1 MANNKFIDRE
11 GNVLLD
17 LTGDT
22 AGASDVVTGKTFHD
36 KSGAQVTGTYEGI
49 IPAGK
54 LAITVGSEIDCSQYA
69 IAQVSDANL
78 VAANIKSGVTILGVT
93 GTHAGS
99 GTLAISTTG
108 NKDVGDYKYAY
119 IDVANIANLDPA
131 NIVKDVTI
139 LGVTGTAVAGTG
151 TGDAKLN
158 TPSIALGSLSSS
170 YDYFYIYNNNNGN
183 FVTYY
188 DIYNGNTLL
197 TTVSGSTG
205 TVTVNLR
212 EYITVDGTYTLKVV
226 ARGIGMTDSDAS
238 STVSYTHYTY
248 VTVTNT
254 LVNCS
259 SNNSAT
265 STTTVSSYS
274 ATLTAASGYSF
285 IGATVQIT
293 MGGVDI
299 TSTAFNEGEIYI
311 ASVSGNIEIIANY
324 VTITQLATP
333 QNVALSGDT
342 LSWSVVTNATSY
354 GIYANGA
361 LKATTTLTSFD
372 MSTLTFGAQ
381 DDYAITVTAIAN
393 GYTESN
399 PSSESITYTYVGST
413 VDTTLANN
421 DWATIKATCQAGEAS
436 SYWSLGDTKNI
447 TVNIGGTDQSIAHA
461 IVDMT
466 ANRYEYA
473 SDATKKSNVV
483 FQSVPTIGDHMFNS
497 SSNTSPNS
505 DTAYNGWDYSQLR
518 AKLQTGGAIFTS
530 YDSTFT
536 ALLEQVK
543 TMAAYS
549 GKTNTLVYSNDLL
562 FVPAAREVKANYT
575 NVQSCEVNSEQTQYG
590 YYYDNGNDG
599 NANRIKYPYNS
610 QSATY
615 WWLRSPSADY
625 TYHVRRVYSDGDMYN
640 RYADSD
646 GGVAPCFAW

>member
-1 MANNKFIDRE
+1 MANNKFVDRA
-11 GNVLLD
+11 GNTLLD

-22 AGASDVVTGKTFHD
+22 AQEGDVVSGKTFHD
-36 KSGAQVTGTYEGI
+36 RTGAQVIGSYAGI
-49 IPAGK
+49 IPTGK
-54 LAITVGSEIDCSQYA
+54 LSITATTEVDCSSYA
-69 IAQVSDANL
+69 TAQVSDANL
-78 VAANIKSGVTILGVT
+78 KAENIKSGVTVLGVT

-99 GTLAISTTG
+99 GSLAISTTG

-158 TPSIALGSLSSS
+158 TPSISLGSLSSS

-238 STVSYTHYTY
+238 STVSYQHKTY
-248 VTVTNT
+248 VTINNT

-259 SNNSAT
+259 SSNAAT
-265 STTTVSSYS
+265 SAVKGDSYS
-274 ATLTAASGYSF
+274 ATLNATSGYSF
-285 IGATVQIT
+285 VGATIQIT

-299 TSTAFNEGEIYI
+299 TSTALNENEI
-311 ASVSGNIEIIANY
+311 SIAN
-324 VTITQLATP
+324 VTGDIAIVANFAAITQLATP
-333 QNVALSGDT
+333 TNVALSGDS
-342 LSWSVVTNATSY
+342 LSWSAVTNATSY

-361 LKATTTLTSFD
+361 LKATTTSTTFD

-399 PSSESITYTYVGST
+399 PSSESITYTYAGST
-413 VDTTLANN
+413 VDPVLANN
-421 DWATIKATCQAGEAS
+421 TWDVIKGVCQAREAS
-436 SYWSLGDTKNI
+436 SYWSLGDSKNI
-447 TVNIGGTDQSIAHA
+447 SVTISGTPTNIPHA
-461 IVDMT
+461 IVDLT
-466 ANRYEYA
+466 PSRYEYV
-473 SDATKKSNVV
+473 SDSTKHSNVV
-483 FQSVPTIGDHMFNS
+483 FQAVPTIGDHVFNS
-497 SSNTSPNS
+497 SSNTSPNG

-615 WWLRSPSADY
+615 WWLRSPYADY
-625 TYHVRRVYSDGDMYN
+625 TYRVRLVYSDGGMSRSGAGIN
-640 RYADSD
+640 F
-646 GGVAPCFAW
+646 GVAPCFAW